1 MQKFRTGGYGNKL
14 IESVEIDRETES
26 SVFIGKN
33 RNAKRSS
40 YHNYFD
46 TWDDAKAFLLKNAE
60 DEAASI
66 RRQLEVAN
74 GKLGNIR
81 GLRNQA

>member
-1 MQKFRTGGYGNKL
+1 MLKFRTNAWGNKL
-14 IESVEIDRETES
+14 IEPVEIDRETDS

-46 TWDDAKAFLLKNAE
+46 TWEDAKAFLLKNAE
-60 DEAASI
+60 DEAASCL
-66 RRQLEVAN
+66 RQLETAN

-81 GLRNQA
+81 GLRNQV

>member
-60 DEAASI
+60 DAAASI

>member
-1 MQKFRTGGYGNKL
+1 MLKYKTGGCGNKL

-40 YHNYFD
+40 WHNYFD
-46 TWDDAKAFLLKNAE
+46 TWDDAKSFLLKNAE
-60 DEAASI
+60 DEAAGARI
-66 RRQLEVAN
+66 RLEYAN
-74 GKLGNIR
+74 SKLGNIK
-81 GLRNQA
+81 GLKP

>member
-1 MQKFRTGGYGNKL
+1 MIKFRTGGYGNKL
-14 IESVEIDRETES
+14 IESVEVDRETES

-46 TWDDAKAFLLKNAE
+46 TWEDAKAFLLKNAE
-60 DEAASI
+60 EEAASC
-66 RRQLEVAN
+66 RRQLEIAN
-74 GKLGNIR
+74 GKLGNIC

>member
-1 MQKFRTGGYGNKL
+1 MIKFRAGGWGNKL
-14 IESVEIDRETES
+14 IESVEVDRETDNS
-26 SVFIGKN
+26 IFIGKN

-60 DEAASI
+60 DEAASC

-81 GLRNQA
+81 GLRNQG